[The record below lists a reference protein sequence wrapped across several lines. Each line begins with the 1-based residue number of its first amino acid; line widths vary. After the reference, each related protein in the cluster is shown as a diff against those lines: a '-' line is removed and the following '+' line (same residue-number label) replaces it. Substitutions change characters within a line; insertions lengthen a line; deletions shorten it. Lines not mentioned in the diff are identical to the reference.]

1 MAKKKVKKKT
11 AKKVTKKTRK
21 KVKAKTA
28 KKVTK
33 KTRKKVK
40 AKTVPAQNNTV
51 SPDHLPVPQETLPTE
66 PVVGEDFEDG
76 SGLDDPFEGVND
88 IDEDESG
95 EGYF

>member
-1 MAKKKVKKKT
+1 MAKKKVKKKLS
-11 AKKVTKKTRK
+11 KKVTKKKTSKKATKKTRK
-21 KVKAKTA
+21 K
-28 KKVTK
+28 
-33 KTRKKVK
+33 KTRKKKIK

-51 SPDHLPVPQETLPTE
+51 SPDYIPAPQESAPTE

-88 IDEDESG
+88 IDEDESD